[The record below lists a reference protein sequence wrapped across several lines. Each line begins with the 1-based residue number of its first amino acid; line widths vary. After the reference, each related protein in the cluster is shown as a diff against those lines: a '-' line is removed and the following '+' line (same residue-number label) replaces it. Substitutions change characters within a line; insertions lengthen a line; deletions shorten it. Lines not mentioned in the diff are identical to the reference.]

1 MSEITVK
8 KLSEIVGAPVETLLQ
23 QMQDAGIHVK
33 GADDSITD
41 RQKLDLLEHIRQ
53 SSGASDTSAKSG
65 KITLKKRSNNE
76 LKLAG
81 AAGKGSRTVNVE
93 VRRKKT
99 ILRKST
105 APAEAVTT
113 TESVTSNRAEE
124 LSRELEAEREAREKV
139 VIERREKDKKPTE
152 QPVNTTTEDEASI
165 VEADNVTTEEVPE
178 VVAAAAAEPIV
189 AEAETTQEVVAETPA
204 AAPVEPIAEIEAKV
218 AEAVVEPVKTEVSVE
233 ATAEPVADKTAE
245 IDEKATPETDTEEV
259 KKPTL
264 IVNKTKPEDKVD
276 SNGLPL
282 DPKARRAAVAAK
294 ARAEAAAI
302 FKKRPSRVKPTPP
315 PAPVVAPVAKAEPA
329 KPAAKPAEAKPA
341 KPAEKAK
348 KKPFQGR
355 GGAPGTLHTKN
366 GRGSNRKA
374 KGKRGHQ
381 QRAKN
386 LVDQST
392 DHGFEM
398 PTEPVVREVDIP
410 ETIIVSE
417 LAQKLAIKGA
427 DIIRTM
433 MGMGVMA
440 TINQPLD
447 QDTAILIVEEMGHK
461 GVPAKIEDEE
471 SQVADLI
478 ENIGDYETH
487 ARPPV
492 VTIMGHVDHG
502 KTSLL
507 DFIRSTRVASG
518 EAGGITQHI
527 GAYHVETDNGIIAF
541 LDTPGHAAFTS
552 MRARGA
558 KATDV
563 VVIVVAADDGVMP
576 QTREAIDHTRASGVP
591 LIVAINKIDKED
603 ADPEKVR
610 TELSN
615 FGVISEDW
623 GGEDLFVRVSAK
635 TGEGVPEL
643 LESILLVTEL
653 LELKAR
659 TDGPAQGLVIES
671 RLEKGKG
678 AVSTVL
684 VQQGTL
690 KRGDMLLAG
699 SEYGRIRA
707 MLDEDGKPIESA
719 GPSIP
724 VEVMGLSGTP
734 SAGEPVMVMGN
745 ERKAREIAEMRHNKE
760 RETRFSAQ
768 QAAKLD
774 EMFSK
779 MRDGEKSTMN
789 VLLKTDVHGSLEAI
803 RDALKK
809 ISTDEVAVKLVS
821 SGVGGISE
829 TDISLAQAADAVVM
843 GFNVRA
849 DASARRIASESGV
862 ELRYYSI
869 IYELIDDVRD
879 ALSGLLKPELREEM
893 TGLAE
898 VKGVFKG
905 SGYGAIA
912 GCLVEEGVV
921 KRGNPIRVLRDNVV
935 IFEGELESLRRH
947 QEDVQ
952 EVRMGTECGIGVK
965 NYDDVQTG
973 DQIEIYTR
981 TVIQRTLDK

>member
-23 QMQDAGIHVK
+23 QMQEAGIHVT

-53 SSGASDTSAKSG
+53 ASGAADTAAKSG
-65 KITLKKRSNNE
+65 KITLKKRSSNE

-99 ILRKST
+99 ILRKNPAPAAT
-105 APAEAVTT
+105 ATATDTTPAEA
-113 TESVTSNRAEE
+113 VTSNRAEE
-124 LSRELEAEREAREKV
+124 LSKELEAERQAREKV
-139 VIERREKDKKPTE
+139 VIERREKDKKVDASVETAEAAPEIVEKTE
-152 QPVNTTTEDEASI
+152 TPPAETAAVPAEVPAAEPVTPAEPAKESKIAAPAEEKTVEPVAKAKPEPIKPAAEPAKPEASEKA
-165 VEADNVTTEEVPE
+165 VAPAATAEKADTT
-178 VVAAAAAEPIV
+178 AAAE
-189 AEAETTQEVVAETPA
+189 
-204 AAPVEPIAEIEAKV
+204 EIQ
-218 AEAVVEPVKTEVSVE
+218 
-233 ATAEPVADKTAE
+233 
-245 IDEKATPETDTEEV
+245 
-259 KKPTL
+259 KPTL
-264 IVNKTKPEDKVD
+264 VVNKTKPEDKLD

-282 DPKARRAAVAAK
+282 DPKLRRAAVAAK

-315 PAPVVAPVAKAEPA
+315 PPPPPAPVVAKAEPA
-329 KPAAKPAEAKPA
+329 KPAAKPADAKPA
-341 KPAEKAK
+341 KPAEKVK

-355 GGAPGTLHTKN
+355 GGAPGTLHTKSG
-366 GRGSNRKA
+366 GRGSNRKV
-374 KGKRGHQ
+374 KGKRGN
-381 QRAKN
+381 QRRAQN
-386 LVDQST
+386 AVDQST

-398 PTEPVVREVDIP
+398 PTEPVVKEVEIP
-410 ETIIVSE
+410 DTIVVSE

-440 TINQPLD
+440 TINQALD

-461 GVPAKIEDEE
+461 GIPAKTEDEE

-478 ENIGDYETH
+478 ENIGDYDTH

-527 GAYHVETDNGIIAF
+527 GAYHVETDNGIISF
-541 LDTPGHAAFTS
+541 LDTPGHAAFTA
-552 MRARGA
+552 MRQRGA

-563 VVIVVAADDGVMP
+563 VIIVVAADDGVMP

-610 TELSN
+610 TELSS

-623 GGEDLFVRVSAK
+623 GGEDIFVKVSAK

-643 LESILLVTEL
+643 LEAVLLVSEL

-659 TDGPAQGLVIES
+659 TEGPAQGLVIES

-699 SEYGRIRA
+699 AEYGRIRA
-707 MLDEDGKPIESA
+707 MTNEDGKSVESV
-719 GPSIP
+719 GPCIP

-734 SAGEPVMVMGN
+734 SAGEAVMVMSN
-745 ERKAREIAEMRHNKE
+745 ERKAREIAEMRYNKE
-760 RETRFSAQ
+760 RETRFAAQ

-779 MRDGEKSTMN
+779 MRDGEKSTLN
-789 VLLKTDVHGSLEAI
+789 VLLKADVHGSLEAI
-803 RDALKK
+803 KDSLKK
-809 ISTDEVAVKLVS
+809 ISTDEVAVKMVS

-829 TDISLAQAADAVVM
+829 TDISLAQASDAVVM

-849 DASARRIASESGV
+849 DASARRIASEAGV
-862 ELRYYSI
+862 EVRYYSI

-905 SGYGAIA
+905 SGFGAIA
-912 GCLVEEGVV
+912 GCLVTEGVV
-921 KRGNPIRVLRDNVV
+921 KRGHPIRVLRDNIV
-935 IFEGELESLRRH
+935 IYEGVLESLRLFKDDA
-947 QEDVQ
+947 E
-952 EVRMGTECGIGVK
+952 EVRNGVECGIGVK
-965 NYDDVQTG
+965 NYNDVRVG
-973 DQIEIYTR
+973 DQIEVFEIIE
-981 TVIQRTLDK
+981 VKRTL

>member
-23 QMQDAGIHVK
+23 QMQDAGIHVT

-53 SSGASDTSAKSG
+53 SSGAADTSAKSG
-65 KITLKKRSNNE
+65 KITLKKRSSNE

-99 ILRKST
+99 ILRKNT
-105 APAEAVTT
+105 TAAPAAETT
-113 TESVTSNRAEE
+113 ASSAEPVTSNRAEE
-124 LSRELEAEREAREKV
+124 LSKELEAERQAREKV
-139 VIERREKDKKPTE
+139 VIERREKDKKT
-152 QPVNTTTEDEASI
+152 DALAEAP
-165 VEADNVTTEEVPE
+165 EAVAE
-178 VVAAAAAEPIV
+178 VVEP
-189 AEAETTQEVVAETPA
+189 VAETPA
-204 AAPVEPIAEIEAKV
+204 APVEPVV
-218 AEAVVEPVKTEVSVE
+218 AT
-233 ATAEPVADKTAE
+233 TEPVA
-245 IDEKATPETDTEEV
+245 EKPAAEEV
-259 KKPTL
+259 PKAEEAAPVAEPAKPAVEEKPVAKEEAAKPVASDAVAATETQDIKNTEDATSEETKKPTL
-264 IVNKTKPEDKVD
+264 VVNKTKPEDKVD

-315 PAPVVAPVAKAEPA
+315 PPAPVTPVKAEPA
-329 KPAAKPAEAKPA
+329 KPAAKPVDAKPA

-381 QRAKN
+381 QRAQN
-386 LVDQST
+386 VVDQST

-410 ETIIVSE
+410 ETIVVSE

-427 DIIRTM
+427 DIVRTM

-440 TINQPLD
+440 TINQVLD

-461 GVPAKIEDEE
+461 GVPAKEEDEE

-487 ARPPV
+487 SRPPV

-507 DFIRSTRVASG
+507 DYIRSTRVASG

-527 GAYHVETDNGIIAF
+527 GAYHVETDNGVIAF

-563 VVIVVAADDGVMP
+563 VIIVVAADDGVMP

-603 ADPEKVR
+603 SDPEKVR

-623 GGEDLFVRVSAK
+623 GGEDLFVKVSAK

-707 MLDEDGKPIESA
+707 MLDEDGKPIQSA

-734 SAGEPVMVMGN
+734 SAGEAVMVMGN

-803 RDALKK
+803 RESLKK

-849 DASARRIASESGV
+849 DASARRVASESGV
-862 ELRYYSI
+862 EVRYYSI

>member
-8 KLSEIVGAPVETLLQ
+8 KLSEIVGAPVDTLLQ
-23 QMQDAGIHVK
+23 QMQDAGIHVT

-53 SSGASDTSAKSG
+53 SSGASDTSVKSG

-99 ILRKST
+99 ILRKTAVPVSADD
-105 APAEAVTT
+105 APAEP
-113 TESVTSNRAEE
+113 VTSNRAEE
-124 LSRELEAEREAREKV
+124 LSRELEAERQAREKV
-139 VIERREKDKKPTE
+139 VIERREKDKKADDAVEAVETVEAISETPEAVEVSQDSAELTE
-152 QPVNTTTEDEASI
+152 TKADSPAPEAVTEPEPETSKEDTVEEVAVQAETESVAPEKSAEEPKVESAKEVAPAEAQATED
-165 VEADNVTTEEVPE
+165 
-178 VVAAAAAEPIV
+178 
-189 AEAETTQEVVAETPA
+189 TP
-204 AAPVEPIAEIEAKV
+204 AKV
-218 AEAVVEPVKTEVSVE
+218 A
-233 ATAEPVADKTAE
+233 D
-245 IDEKATPETDTEEV
+245 EEV

-264 IVNKTKPEDKVD
+264 VVNKTKPEDKVD

-294 ARAEAAAI
+294 ARAEAAAV

-315 PAPVVAPVAKAEPA
+315 PAPVAKAEPA
-329 KPAAKPAEAKPA
+329 KPAAKPAETKPA

-374 KGKRGHQ
+374 KGKRGN
-381 QRAKN
+381 QRRAQN

-410 ETIIVSE
+410 ATIVVSE

-427 DIIRTM
+427 DIVRTM

-440 TINQPLD
+440 TINQVLD

-461 GVPAKIEDEE
+461 GVPAKEEDEE

-478 ENIGDYETH
+478 DNIGDYETH

-527 GAYHVETDNGIIAF
+527 GAYHVETDNGVIAF

-623 GGEDLFVRVSAK
+623 GGEDLFVKVSAK

-643 LESILLVTEL
+643 MESILLVSEL

-707 MLDEDGKPIESA
+707 MIDEDGKPTESA

-734 SAGEPVMVMGN
+734 SAGEPVMVMEN

-803 RDALKK
+803 RESLKK

-862 ELRYYSI
+862 EIRYYSI

-905 SGYGAIA
+905 SGFGAIA

-921 KRGNPIRVLRDNVV
+921 KRGNPIRVLRNNVV

-973 DQIEIYTR
+973 DQIEVYTR